1 MITIND
7 IITKI
12 KLIFILFKCKILK
25 LKLKVLEK
33 KYRECEY
40 PSTTFAIRKKCV
52 AKQDLILDELSNLE
66 ADIQR
71 LQVSLYF

>member
-40 PSTTFAIRKKCV
+40 PST
-52 AKQDLILDELSNLE
+52 QDLILDELKFRRRN
-66 ADIQR
+66 
-71 LQVSLYF
+71 Y

>member
-25 LKLKVLEK
+25 LKLNHMERTYR
-33 KYRECEY
+33 KYEY
-40 PSTTFAIRKKCV
+40 QEDF
-52 AKQDLILDELSNLE
+52 ILDELSNLDRQ
-66 ADIQR
+66 AIK

>member
-25 LKLKVLEK
+25 LKLKNMERTYR
-33 KYRECEY
+33 KYEY
-40 PSTTFAIRKKCV
+40 QEDF
-52 AKQDLILDELSNLE
+52 ILDELSNLDRQ
-66 ADIQR
+66 AIK